1 MYEEK
6 YEQAIFYIKELY
18 PEYEKV
24 KFDITNGELGYIH
37 GLIYVENLKE
47 LQIIVNK
54 FLGQKVYRV
63 EFLKVVE
70 VYGRDEEEARLFSEE
85 FKPNKSFVNRIVE
98 STNNI
103 AFNV

>member
-6 YEQAIFYIKELY
+6 YDKAIQHIKSLY

-24 KFDITNGELGYIH
+24 KFDITNGELGYTI

-47 LQIIVNK
+47 LQLIVNN
-54 FLGQKVYRV
+54 FLQQKVYRV

-70 VYGRDEEEARLFSEE
+70 VYGRDEEEARLFSKE
-85 FKPNKSFVNRIVE
+85 FKPRGAFINRVVE
-98 STNNI
+98 SNNEI
-103 AFNV
+103 VLNA

>member
-6 YEQAIFYIKELY
+6 YDKAIEHIKSLY

-47 LQIIVNK
+47 LQLIVNNY
-54 FLGQKVYRV
+54 LHQKVYRV

-70 VYGRDEEEARLFSEE
+70 VYGRDEEEARLFAKE
-85 FKPNKSFVNRIVE
+85 FKPKGSFVKRIEE
-98 STNNI
+98 SSNNI
-103 AFNV
+103 AFNI

>member
-6 YEQAIFYIKELY
+6 YDKAIQHIKSLY

-24 KFDITNGELGYIH
+24 KFDITNGELGYTI

-47 LQIIVNK
+47 LQLIVNN
-54 FLGQKVYRV
+54 FLQQKVYRV

-70 VYGRDEEEARLFSEE
+70 VYGRDEEEARLFSKE
-85 FKPNKSFVNRIVE
+85 FKQKGAFINRIVE
-98 STNNI
+98 SNNKI
-103 AFNV
+103 VLNA